1 MKKIDE
7 TGLSLCRLQAEAFK
21 KSVVI
26 TKCSSS
32 IFIRRFMLSFVAER
46 MDSGIIGEILDDTKI
61 INEIK
66 KQYGESEYG
75 KIKFAEEEMYWI
87 GYIYRY
93 FSYTHQKSSKQ
104 VYRIIKPDEL
114 RDLYFPY
121 HSLDPAQ
128 AIERILEAKQKTSD
142 DMISEGIE
150 ILRRI
155 EKNKQK

>member
-21 KSVVI
+21 KSVVS
-26 TKCSSS
+26 TKCSSP

-46 MDSGIIGEILDDTKI
+46 MDDGIIGEVLDDTKI

-66 KQYGESEYG
+66 NQFGESEYG

-104 VYRIIKPDEL
+104 IYRIIKPDEL

-128 AIERILEAKQKTSD
+128 AIERILEAKQKTTD
-142 DMISEGIE
+142 DMISKGVE